1 MRQVADGLGSATATC
16 VLATDGLVATVVQT
30 LLKADLTLLIA
41 DLGACEKGGNG
52 AFLATDGLNA
62 TVVQGGW
69 VTSLLKADLLLL
81 KHGGIGA
88 AVGQRGNARGRYNL
102 LTIDLFAFLDLI
114 A

>member
-16 VLATDGLVATVVQT
+16 VLATDGLGSATVVQ
-30 LLKADLTLLIA
+30 TLLIA
-41 DLGACEKGGNG
+41 DLGAAVGQRGN
-52 AFLATDGLNA
+52 AFLTTDGLVA
-62 TVVQGGW
+62 TVVKMGLGA
-69 VTSLLKADLLLL
+69 SLLKADLLLL